1 MSRAALQATRKT
13 VYRWIALQILAVIV
27 ISLLFFLW
35 QGSAFASSV
44 LIGGMV
50 CILPNGLFVLCWF
63 ARFRVNAVRRLVM
76 VFYFGELLK
85 LFLMGF
91 LFVLAQKLLSMNV
104 LGALMGFITA
114 QVAFLLAPLLKKR
127 EKKCSM

>member
-35 QGSAFASSV
+35 QENAFASSV
-44 LIGGMV
+44 LIGGMA

-63 ARFRVNAVRRLVM
+63 ARFRVSAIRRLVA

-91 LFVLAQKLLSMNV
+91 LFVLVQKLLSIDV
-104 LGALMGFITA
+104 LSALLGFITA
-114 QVAFLLAPLLKKR
+114 QVAFLLAPLTARKGH
-127 EKKCSM
+127 